1 MFEKPLFYSKI
12 MDQMNFV
19 TFVKQHAKLKRPS
32 DLLDSFE
39 NKTYL
44 YQSVIDNNLFTL
56 NFKL

>member
-1 MFEKPLFYSKI
+1 
-12 MDQMNFV
+12 MDQINFV